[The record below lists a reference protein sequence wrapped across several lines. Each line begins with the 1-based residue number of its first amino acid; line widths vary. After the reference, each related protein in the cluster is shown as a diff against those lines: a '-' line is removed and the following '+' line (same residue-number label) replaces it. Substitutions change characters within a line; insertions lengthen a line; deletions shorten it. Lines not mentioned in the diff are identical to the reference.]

1 MAKSANKR
9 DIDRMYII
17 VAALVFGMFF
27 YSVLGMAAGMAYTH
41 SSNERNLA
49 ATMFGLTGCVFSIS
63 YYTAPLST
71 ALQVIRTKDA
81 SSFYAPMIILNFT
94 NAMLW
99 LFYGFAIGQVAVW
112 APNAVGAALSVF
124 QLSLIFLYRN
134 TTKSKEHT
142 ALDDSTS
149 AAGLEVKPVK
159 QLSTDHQE
167 TASPMWKEGQAQ
179 GNV

>member
-1 MAKSANKR
+1 MAKSANKK
-9 DIDRMYII
+9 DIDRMYIMLGS
-17 VAALVFGMFF
+17 LVFGMFF

-41 SSNERNLA
+41 SGNERDKA
-49 ATMFGLTGCVFSIS
+49 ATMFGLTGCAFSIS

-71 ALQVIRTKDA
+71 AVEVIRTKDA

-112 APNAVGAALSVF
+112 APNAVGAALSIF
-124 QLSLIFLYRN
+124 QLSLIFMYRN
-134 TTKSKEHT
+134 TTKTKDHA

-149 AAGLEVKPVK
+149 AAGVEVKPVK
-159 QLSTDHQE
+159 QVSTDHQE
-167 TASPMWKEGQAQ
+167 TSSPMWKDGQAS
-179 GNV
+179 V